1 MANHSFF
8 QSGFSGIEEH
18 RRILEL
24 EGVDVVNGTVDLEKY
39 RYTGAWCYVEV

>member
-8 QSGFSGIEEH
+8 QSDFSGIEEH
-18 RRILEL
+18 RRLLEL
-24 EGVDVVNGTVDLEKY
+24 EGVEVVNGTVDLERY